1 MVFPIILG
9 VAAAG
14 CVISWLFSWFGQPPK
29 EENPTIREIEKRLE
43 EEEAEEE
50 ARRKIKKQEKREKER
65 KEKER
70 KHALQVLREEQA
82 RVREQQARLEAQ
94 REKIKEQ
101 AELER
106 KRMEGKKMEWDA
118 KEAERKVE
126 REKELQRR
134 RDLEEEMKA
143 MKEKERQLEEET
155 KAAKEEAEKE
165 RAARREMENGRQPTK
180 WPTRKEFEDGRKL
193 IQYNKNNFHFAIVGK
208 SGSGKSSLI
217 NAFLNLNNNEPG
229 AAATG
234 VTETTSTIGRYP
246 DPGEQAPRPWTVWYD
261 VPGAGTQNVSA
272 WQYFINQGLFVFD
285 IILIAIG
292 DRFEETDIQL
302 LKDCNRFNIPA
313 LIVRSK
319 ADMHIDN
326 LVKESGGWGG
336 NVDPQISQQCRNKF
350 ITASREMIRN
360 ELRKAGLDEQE
371 IYLVSSYTLRAVYNR
386 ALEGSEDNLPFN
398 MIDEKKLVQAI
409 MFRTIQ
415 RRRGNDPLFR
425 RGMEIMM
432 RGVRILLAKQ
442 VISLIV
448 ICYRTQL

>member
-1 MVFPIILG
+1 MVVPIILG
-9 VAAAG
+9 VVIAVLAIG
-14 CVISWLFSWFGQPPK
+14 WLISWYRQPPK
-29 EENPTIREIEKRLE
+29 EENPTVLRIEKRLQD
-43 EEEAEEE
+43 EE
-50 ARRKIKKQEKREKER
+50 ARREKKKQEKREKER
-65 KEKER
+65 KEEER
-70 KHALQVLREEQA
+70 KLALQALREEQVSLKA
-82 RVREQQARLEAQ
+82 E
-94 REKIKEQ
+94 REKSKEQ
-101 AELER
+101 AELAER
-106 KRMEGKKMEWDA
+106 KRVEGKKMEGDA
-118 KEAERKVE
+118 KEAEWKVE
-126 REKELQRR
+126 REKELQRL

-193 IQYNKNNFHFAIVGK
+193 IQYNKKNLHFAIVGK

-217 NAFLNLNNNEPG
+217 NGFLNRTSNQSG

-326 LVKESGGWGG
+326 LVKEEGGWGES
-336 NVDPQISQQCRNKF
+336 VDRQTYKRCRKTF
-350 ITASREMIRN
+350 ITDSRQMVRN

-371 IYLVSSYTLRAVYNR
+371 VYLVSSYTLRAVYNR

-409 MFRTIQ
+409 MFLTIQ

-425 RGMEIMM
+425 RGMETMM

-448 ICYRTQL
+448 ICCRMQL